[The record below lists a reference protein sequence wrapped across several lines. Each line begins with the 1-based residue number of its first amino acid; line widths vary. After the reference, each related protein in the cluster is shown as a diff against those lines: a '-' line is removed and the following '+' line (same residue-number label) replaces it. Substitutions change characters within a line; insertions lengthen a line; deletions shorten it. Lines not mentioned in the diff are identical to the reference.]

1 MQRTLFKEL
10 WVLRFEKMLRLEEE
24 GIVTYES
31 FLDECRK
38 NHKSEKEVQEQLKTL
53 ITDEKKHARLV
64 CEVYQSLWRG
74 QR

>member
-1 MQRTLFKEL
+1 MQRKLFREL

-64 CEVYQSLWRG
+64 RELLKIVKRQED
-74 QR
+74 